1 MINKKNL
8 TMERYETVG
17 VFFFAIIK
25 SARLRI
31 RREKNLF
38 HNFFEINYNSACS
51 FVIFKIM
58 MY

>member
-1 MINKKNL
+1 
-8 TMERYETVG
+8 MERYETAG

-25 SARLRI
+25 SARLRM

-38 HNFFEINYNSACS
+38 HNFFEINYNNACP
-51 FVIFKIM
+51 FVIFKIIM